1 MCAARLAGAFRR
13 RVFRSAAIAL
23 GFVALASCGG
33 GGTGGDVGASLDPGT
48 PVALKAVNA
57 AATAALRAGPVTLA
71 NTTLTGTQSALAV
84 GALAAGGY
92 AVLWQSD
99 GEPGSTGVVRLL
111 MQRFDATGVRT
122 GPQVLIGF
130 DEAAHPH
137 LGIGILPD
145 GSVIVVYAVHQ
156 QSGSTSTDFSR
167 RDSLFAQR
175 FGPDGA
181 AAGSATEVSFH
192 VYPGFA
198 NPGSTT
204 YQPASVLA
212 WDDGSF
218 LIGWSERN
226 VSTRADQGRIV
237 FMAQR
242 YDAAGTAL
250 GSARTLGS
258 NALGNGV
265 MSVRFT
271 ALDDGGYLT
280 AQTSSDSGVPTVRFV
295 PFDSAER
302 TTPIPASGSLPQGP
316 TLLPLALEGYLMLSS
331 DPFARIL
338 DNAGA
343 VVAQPSVQA
352 GSAYALADG
361 GFAMVELVP
370 AAAGQPDLRV
380 QRYDTLGNAIGDPTS
395 AGPAGMPPPL
405 GASLSDT
412 ALALVWNRVTA
423 ASGMDVYTQ
432 LLSEPDLSRR
442 QQVRAC
448 HEAATSL
455 HGKQHRQFMQGCL
468 RNRERP

>member
-1 MCAARLAGAFRR
+1 MCAFPAGVFGREAFMGA
-13 RVFRSAAIAL
+13 VIAL
-23 GFVALASCGG
+23 AIGLLASCGG
-33 GGTGGDVGASLDPGT
+33 AGGDAGASADAAA
-48 PVALKAVNA
+48 PVALKAVGA
-57 AATAALRAGPVTLA
+57 AAPTALLAGPVTVA
-71 NTTLTGTQSALAV
+71 NTTLDGNQSALAA
-84 GALAAGGY
+84 GALADGGY

-99 GEPGSTGVVRLL
+99 SEPGSGGVMRLL
-111 MQRFDATGVRT
+111 MRRFDASGTAA
-122 GPQVLIGF
+122 GPQVLVAF

-137 LGIGILPD
+137 VGMGILPD
-145 GSVIVVYAVHQ
+145 GSVIVAYAVHQ
-156 QSGSTSTDFSR
+156 QSGTTSTDFTQ

-181 AAGSATEVSFH
+181 AVGSPTEVSFH

-198 NPGSTT
+198 NPGFTT
-204 YQPASVLA
+204 YLTASVLA

-242 YDAAGTAL
+242 YDAEGAAV
-250 GSARTLGS
+250 GSARTIGS
-258 NALGNGV
+258 NALGFGV
-265 MSVRFT
+265 MSVKFT

-280 AQTSSDSGVPTVRFV
+280 AQTSVDSGVPTVRFV

-343 VVAQPSVQA
+343 VLAQPSVQA

-361 GFAMVELVP
+361 GFAMVGLEP

-380 QRYDTLGNAIGDPTS
+380 QRYDALGNAIGDPTS
-395 AGPAGMPPPL
+395 AGPAGLPPPL
-405 GASLSDT
+405 GASLPDT
-412 ALALVWNRVTA
+412 ALALVWSRATA
-423 ASGMDVYTQ
+423 QSGMDVYTQ

-455 HGKQHRQFMQGCL
+455 HGKQHRQFMQTCL
-468 RNRERP
+468 KNRERQ